1 MTTPA
6 SRSSV
11 LLFESSLCSQIL
23 PTSLV
28 FSVGGR
34 DVFVWSTLCSVRGA
48 RVTNAQ
54 LTRTDFTIENQVEAQ
69 TPAVMLVWF
78 SLFHIR
84 RQRHIQKPVMSLIAS
99 GRWCG
104 AGPLGS
110 KRDRVCKPTSRPRR
124 IQAHLKRDGRL
135 FYLEKKDLNLQN
147 VCFLLR
153 NEGNEINNHSFDDG
167 FIYHVHMN
175 SNSSFSVRK
184 SKFYRVWVS

>member
-48 RVTNAQ
+48 RVTNTQ

-124 IQAHLKRDGRL
+124 IQAHLKRDGLL
-135 FYLEKKDLNLQN
+135 FYLEKKKTWTSKMFVFFKEMKQMKSTTTVLTMGL
-147 VCFLLR
+147 
-153 NEGNEINNHSFDDG
+153 
-167 FIYHVHMN
+167 FIT
-175 SNSSFSVRK
+175 
-184 SKFYRVWVS
+184 

>member
-124 IQAHLKRDGRL
+124 IQAHLKRDRLL

-147 VCFLLR
+147 VFFFLKKWRKWNQQPQFWRWVYLSR
-153 NEGNEINNHSFDDG
+153 
-167 FIYHVHMN
+167 N
-175 SNSSFSVRK
+175 SNFSFSVRK